1 MERAS
6 KYGLDEDGGIPDHV
20 IIAYNRANPD
30 RPDA

>member
-1 MERAS
+1 VPAAEAG
-6 KYGLDEDGGIPDHV
+6 GLDEDGGIPDHV